1 VTPSHSARRL
11 FLVDGTALAYRS
23 HFALARV
30 GLTNAAGQ
38 PTAATFGFTNT
49 LRSLLEKEKPDL
61 LVVAF
66 DAGGETER
74 HRELPTYKAT
84 REKAP
89 EEMVAQFPWIERIA
103 EAYGAFVVKR
113 DGVEADDL
121 LATFAV
127 RGAKEG
133 LDVFLVTGDKDFAQL
148 VGPRVKMFVLS
159 RPDSPAQILDP
170 KGVEEK
176 FGVPPERIV
185 DYLALMGDASDNV
198 PGIRGVGE
206 KTAAELVKRFG
217 TAEEVLARAG
227 EIEREKLRSAVK
239 EHAGAVRLA
248 KKLVTLDTNLPD
260 LPTIDELHVHK
271 IDATALRKLFEELQF
286 NNLIQTLP
294 AEPRGVTESGRDYR
308 CVRDAAAFEE
318 MLKELGAAKRISVD
332 TETTGLDAMRAKAV
346 GISLSRAPRAA
357 FYVPLLADP
366 PVLPGGAAEI
376 AARLKPLLE
385 NPRIEKVGQ
394 NAKYDSLILGNL
406 GIRVAPIRFDTM
418 VASYCVAPTGR
429 QHNLDALALRYFD
442 LQKIPT
448 QALIGTGKNEITM
461 DLVPVE
467 KVAEY
472 ACEDAD
478 VTLRLV
484 EPLAAELETTGTR
497 QLFEELEMPLVPV
510 LTDMERRGVK
520 IDVDLLR
527 QLSKTLAAE
536 EERLE
541 KEIHAL
547 AGAPFQIQST
557 KELGVILFERM
568 RLHEAVGR
576 RNARKTKTGY
586 STDADVLEELAPV
599 APIAAKVLEFRQVA
613 KLRNTYLETLP
624 GLVNP
629 NTGRVHTTF
638 RQTVAAT
645 GRLSSDNPNLQNIPI
660 RTALGKEI
668 RRAFV
673 PEKGFTLISADY
685 SQIELR
691 LVAHLSG
698 DPVLKDAFARGEDIH
713 RRTASVVF
721 GVAPELVTGELRS
734 RAKAINFGIIYGM
747 GPQRLARET
756 GMSVPEAK
764 KFIEAYFERLP
775 RVRKFLDDTL
785 AKAEKLGFAETLA
798 GRKRAIPELQSD
810 EPRVR
815 ANAENIAVNTPI
827 QGSAADII
835 KRAMIDLDGKLA
847 SEGIGGGMILQVHD
861 ELVVEV
867 PNDRVERAAE
877 LTRAS
882 MEGAIEISVPLKVD
896 LGMGAS
902 WLEAHD

>member
-1 VTPSHSARRL
+1 
-11 FLVDGTALAYRS
+11 
-23 HFALARV
+23 
-30 GLTNAAGQ
+30 
-38 PTAATFGFTNT
+38 
-49 LRSLLEKEKPDL
+49 
-61 LVVAF
+61 
-66 DAGGETER
+66 
-74 HRELPTYKAT
+74 
-84 REKAP
+84 
-89 EEMVAQFPWIERIA
+89 M
-103 EAYGAFVVKR
+103 
-113 DGVEADDL
+113 
-121 LATFAV
+121 
-127 RGAKEG
+127 
-133 LDVFLVTGDKDFAQL
+133 
-148 VGPRVKMFVLS
+148 
-159 RPDSPAQILDP
+159 
-170 KGVEEK
+170 
-176 FGVPPERIV
+176 
-185 DYLALMGDASDNV
+185 
-198 PGIRGVGE
+198 
-206 KTAAELVKRFG
+206 
-217 TAEEVLARAG
+217 
-227 EIEREKLRSAVK
+227 
-239 EHAGAVRLA
+239 
-248 KKLVTLDTNLPD
+248 
-260 LPTIDELHVHK
+260 
-271 IDATALRKLFEELQF
+271 
-286 NNLIQTLP
+286 
-294 AEPRGVTESGRDYR
+294 
-308 CVRDAAAFEE
+308 
-318 MLKELGAAKRISVD
+318 
-332 TETTGLDAMRAKAV
+332 
-346 GISLSRAPRAA
+346 
-357 FYVPLLADP
+357 
-366 PVLPGGAAEI
+366 
-376 AARLKPLLE
+376 
-385 NPRIEKVGQ
+385 
-394 NAKYDSLILGNL
+394 
-406 GIRVAPIRFDTM
+406 
-418 VASYCVAPTGR
+418 
-429 QHNLDALALRYFD
+429 
-442 LQKIPT
+442 
-448 QALIGTGKNEITM
+448 
-461 DLVPVE
+461 
-467 KVAEY
+467 
-472 ACEDAD
+472 
-478 VTLRLV
+478 
-484 EPLAAELETTGTR
+484 
-497 QLFEELEMPLVPV
+497 
-510 LTDMERRGVK
+510 
-520 IDVDLLR
+520 
-527 QLSKTLAAE
+527 
-536 EERLE
+536 
-541 KEIHAL
+541 
-547 AGAPFQIQST
+547 
-557 KELGVILFERM
+557 ILFERM

-721 GVAPELVTGELRS
+721 GVAPGLVTGELRS